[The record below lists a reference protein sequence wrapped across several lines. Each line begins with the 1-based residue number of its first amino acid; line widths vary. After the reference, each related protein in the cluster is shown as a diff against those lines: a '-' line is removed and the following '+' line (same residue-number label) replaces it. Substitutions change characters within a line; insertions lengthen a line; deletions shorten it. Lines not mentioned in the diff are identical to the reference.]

1 MKTGK
6 FVLLVL
12 FLLSL
17 TGISFYGG
25 TVSYG
30 FFFGILLMPVI
41 SGIYLV
47 YVYTRFGLYQE
58 VGSRTV
64 VCGQPVPYYFVL
76 QNDDFVAYT
85 SIRVR
90 MFSEFSFVEE
100 VPDHKEYAL
109 LPEDKQKYETTLTC
123 KYRGEYEVGVNEV
136 ILTDFF
142 QIFRLT
148 YRVPSAV
155 KAVVA
160 PRVVRLKELNSIPE
174 ITAYLQNQNLLEQ
187 MEPEGSIR
195 DYRQG
200 DSLKRIHWK
209 ASARE
214 QKLKVRQMTG
224 EEKQGITILCDTKR
238 TEKHMR
244 DYLPVENQMLEILL
258 ALNYFFAENHTK
270 VNNLYRQGDFKN
282 VSLGSFKDFELFY
295 REISS
300 LAFLKEYEFSV
311 VLDQALQHG
320 LLTGSKAVFFILHE
334 IDEKLLE
341 TVESLE
347 SGGTIIVLFAVTDK
361 DISSYQKMNS
371 ARKKIIAV
379 PIDSRIEEVL

>member
-282 VSLGSFKDFELFY
+282 VSLGSIKDFELFY

-300 LAFLKEYEFSV
+300 LTFLKEYEFSV

-341 TVESLE
+341 TVERLE

-371 ARKKIIAV
+371 ARKKIITV

>member
-58 VGSRTV
+58 VGSRMV

-238 TEKHMR
+238 TEKDMR

-282 VSLGSFKDFELFY
+282 VSLGSIKDFELFY

-300 LAFLKEYEFSV
+300 LTFLKEYEFSV

-371 ARKKIIAV
+371 ARKKIITV

>member
-1 MKTGK
+1 MKTGR

-41 SGIYLV
+41 SGIYLI

-58 VGSRTV
+58 VGSRMV
-64 VCGQPVPYYFVL
+64 VCGQQVPYYFVL

-85 SIRVR
+85 SIKVR

-123 KYRGEYEVGVNEV
+123 KYRGEYEVGVKEV
-136 ILTDFF
+136 VLTDFF
-142 QIFRLT
+142 QLFRLT
-148 YRVPSAV
+148 YRVPAAV

-160 PRVVRLKELNSIPE
+160 PRVVHLKELNSIPE

-238 TEKHMR
+238 AEKDMR

-270 VNNLYRQGDFKN
+270 VNNLYRQGDLKN
-282 VSLGSFKDFELFY
+282 ISLSGIKDFELFY

-311 VLDQALQHG
+311 LLDQALQHG

-341 TVESLE
+341 TVERLE

-371 ARKKIIAV
+371 ARKKIITV

>member
-1 MKTGK
+1 MKTRK

-17 TGISFYGG
+17 SGISFYGG

-58 VGSRTV
+58 VGSRMV

-224 EEKQGITILCDTKR
+224 EEKQGITILCDAKR
-238 TEKHMR
+238 TEKDMR

-282 VSLGSFKDFELFY
+282 VSLGSIKDFELFY

-300 LAFLKEYEFSV
+300 LAFLEEYEFSV

-341 TVESLE
+341 TVERLE

>member
-1 MKTGK
+1 MKTRK

-25 TVSYG
+25 TVSYS

-58 VGSRTV
+58 VGSRMV

-282 VSLGSFKDFELFY
+282 VSLGSIKDFELFY

-300 LAFLKEYEFSV
+300 LTFLKEYEFSV
-311 VLDQALQHG
+311 LLDQALQHG

-341 TVESLE
+341 TVERLE

-371 ARKKIIAV
+371 ARKKIITV

>member
-1 MKTGK
+1 MKTRK

-25 TVSYG
+25 PVSYG

-58 VGSRTV
+58 VGSRMV

-282 VSLGSFKDFELFY
+282 VSLGSIKDFELFY

-300 LAFLKEYEFSV
+300 LTFLKEYEFSV

-371 ARKKIIAV
+371 ARKKIITV